1 MTIGNGGGPP
11 GTWGNDPDGFLR
23 ALASPWYRLLAELVD
38 VVARGTIEFAH
49 ARGLKLLYLPV
60 TSRTVTCP
68 SGLGSDSEPVPVT
81 VEGVETYLQDSMQF
95 SLEYACR
102 LAPQGTFT
110 ISPSFRGEQPD
121 TTHLS
126 QFLHSEAEIPGGL
139 EGLIE
144 YVESY
149 VRFVSERILESMAS
163 QLHAAIGD
171 VSHIERMVTNP
182 MFERLSFDEC
192 VRVIGGDCFLVRN
205 EGDWRTLTRA
215 GERRVLDRVGEFV
228 WVTHFDHMAVPFYQ
242 AFSAEDPSKAANA
255 DLLFGLG
262 EIVGSGERHA
272 SGDEVRHGLALHKV
286 PEHDY
291 SWYIRMKDAMPM
303 RTSGFGMGTER
314 YLMWVLKHDDIRD
327 IPLISR
333 VDEES
338 IWPARVERP

>member
-1 MTIGNGGGPP
+1 MTTGNLGGPP

-23 ALASPWYRLLAELVD
+23 ALASPWYRLLAELLD
-38 VVARGTIEFAH
+38 VVARGTVEFAH
-49 ARGLKLLYLPV
+49 GRGLKLLYPPV

-81 VEGVETYLQDSMQF
+81 VDGVDTYLQDSMQF

-102 LAPQGTFT
+102 LAPAGTFT
-110 ISPSFRGEQPD
+110 ISPSFRGERPD
-121 TTHLS
+121 PTHLS
-126 QFLHSEAEIPGGL
+126 QFLHSEAEIPGDL
-139 EGLIE
+139 DTLVE

-163 QLHAAIGD
+163 RLHAAIGD
-171 VSHIERMVTNP
+171 VGHIERLVTSP
-182 MFERLSFDEC
+182 VFERLSFDEC
-192 VRVIGGDCFLVRN
+192 VRVIGDDHALVRDQ
-205 EGDWRTLTRA
+205 GDWRTLTRA

-228 WVTHFDHMAVPFYQ
+228 WVTHFDHLAVPFYQ
-242 AFSAEDPSKAANA
+242 AFSAQDPSKAANA

-272 SGDEVRHGLALHKV
+272 SGDEVRQGLALHKI

-291 SWYIRMKDAMPM
+291 SWYVRMKDVMPM
-303 RTSGFGMGTER
+303 RTSGFGMGAER
-314 YLMWVLKHDDIRD
+314 YLMWVLNHHDIRD